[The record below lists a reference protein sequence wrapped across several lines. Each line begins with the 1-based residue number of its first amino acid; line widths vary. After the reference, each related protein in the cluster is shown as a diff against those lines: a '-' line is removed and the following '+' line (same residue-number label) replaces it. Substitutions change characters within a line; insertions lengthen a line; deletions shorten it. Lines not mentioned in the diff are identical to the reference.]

1 MKQRVTGLR
10 VVVLSALLGAGCGGG
25 SSEAEGD
32 GSEPEVTQTG
42 GGTSGGEQHVER
54 DPEPVHTSGGGGSEP
69 VGEPVT
75 EEDGMQLEGILGTM
89 APATISRAMAQRMDR
104 FTACFASRYD
114 ALPVLGGAAQLSFR
128 VRQDSSVHWVH
139 LTESNVGD
147 RETER
152 CVLGVAASMRFS
164 PGPVGGEAEF
174 QDTLDLQ
181 APEDVRPPV
190 AWQPSRLRATLR
202 QHGAGLRTCTVP
214 GDNLRITVYVDPGA
228 TVAAVGA
235 SFVPTDPEADSQ
247 AALDCVTRQVAG
259 WGFPDPGSYTA
270 KVTFEAP

>member
-1 MKQRVTGLR
+1 MKQRVMGLGFF
-10 VVVLSALLGAGCGGG
+10 VLTALMGCGGG
-25 SSEAEGD
+25 GEAGGEGSEAE
-32 GSEPEVTQTG
+32 VTPTG
-42 GGTSGGEQHVER
+42 GGTSGGEQHEVER
-54 DPEPVHTSGGGGSEP
+54 DPEPVHTPAGGGATEP

-75 EEDGMQLEGILGTM
+75 EADGMQLEGILGTL

-104 FTACFASRYD
+104 FTACFAARYD

-128 VRQDSSVHWVH
+128 VRQDGSVRWVH
-139 LTESNVGD
+139 LTESTVGD

-152 CVLGVAASMRFS
+152 CVLGVAAGMRFS

-202 QHGAGLRTCTVP
+202 QHGAGLRTCSVP
-214 GDNLRITVYVDPGA
+214 GDHLRITVYVDPGA

-235 SFVPTDPEADSQ
+235 SFVPTDPAVDSQ

>member
-1 MKQRVTGLR
+1 MKQRATGLFI
-10 VVVLSALLGAGCGGG
+10 VVLTALSGCGGG
-25 SSEAEGD
+25 SGEAEGE
-32 GSEPEVTQTG
+32 GGGGEVTQSSS
-42 GGTSGGEQHVER
+42 GTSGGEQHAER
-54 DPEPVHTSGGGGSEP
+54 DPEPVYTGGGATQPE
-69 VGEPVT
+69 GEPVT
-75 EEDGMQLEGILGTM
+75 SEDGMAVEGILGTLP
-89 APATISRAMAQRMDR
+89 PATISRAMSEHMDR
-104 FTACFASRYD
+104 FSACFSQRYD
-114 ALPVLGGAAQLSFR
+114 VLPVLGGAAQLSFR
-128 VRQDSSVHWVH
+128 VRQDGRVRWVH
-139 LTESNVGD
+139 LTESSVGD
-147 RETER
+147 RDTER
-152 CVLGVAASMRFS
+152 CVLGVAAGMRFS

-181 APEDVRPPV
+181 TPEDVRPPV

-202 QHGAGLRTCTVP
+202 QHGAGLRTCSVP

-228 TVAAVGA
+228 TVVAVGA

>member
-1 MKQRVTGLR
+1 M
-10 VVVLSALLGAGCGGG
+10 VLAALLGCGGG
-25 SSEAEGD
+25 NGESEGGEGELTQS
-32 GSEPEVTQTG
+32 GS
-42 GGTSGGEQHVER
+42 GTAGGEQHQEHQER
-54 DPEPVHTSGGGGSEP
+54 DPEPVHTGGGATQP
-69 VGEPVT
+69 VGEPVAS
-75 EEDGMQLEGILGTM
+75 EDGMEIEGILGTL
-89 APATISRAMAQRMDR
+89 APATISRAMSQRMER
-104 FTACFASRYD
+104 FSACFSQRYD
-114 ALPVLGGAAQLSFR
+114 VLPVLGGAAQLSFR
-128 VRQDSSVHWVH
+128 VRQDGSVRWVH

-181 APEDVRPPV
+181 APDDVRPPV

-202 QHGAGLRTCTVP
+202 EHGASLRTCTVP

-235 SFVPTDPEADSQ
+235 SFVPSDPSVDSQ
-247 AALDCVTRQVAG
+247 AALDCVTQQVAR